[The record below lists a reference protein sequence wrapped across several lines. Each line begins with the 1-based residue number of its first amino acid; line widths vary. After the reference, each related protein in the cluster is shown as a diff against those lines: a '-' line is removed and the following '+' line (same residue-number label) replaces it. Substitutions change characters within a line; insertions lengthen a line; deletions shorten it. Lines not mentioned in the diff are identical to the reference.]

1 MMEIDP
7 SIAQPEDLTKR
18 ILLSKS
24 YDLRLIVTKNE
35 GSPRETG
42 QALLFGLLGN
52 SLIWWI

>member
-1 MMEIDP
+1 MMQIDP
-7 SIAQPEDLTKR
+7 SIAQPEDFTKR

-42 QALLFGLLGN
+42 RVV
-52 SLIWWI
+52 SLKKKNFNP